1 MLYVYKAST
10 ADGVISEGEMD
21 APHAGVVMDH
31 LSRKGLIPVMVE
43 EKSVAAKKKG
53 MLAISLFERV
63 AEIDVITITRNL
75 GATIKAG
82 LSIVEA
88 LDILIADATKGA
100 VRKVL
105 VDARQNVENGKP
117 LSMTFANYPR
127 AFPPVF
133 IGLLKAGELSGKM
146 DETLA
151 ELSRYLSREYGLR
164 RKVKGALTY
173 PAILLVGSLLVIG
186 LLFMFVLP
194 RLAKTFSQSGIELP
208 FMTRVLVGA
217 SDAISSN
224 IVLVLSLLVGL
235 VVFLLYARKTPW
247 GRDALLT
254 FAFHL
259 PIFGEMVR
267 KVALVRFTRTLGTL
281 LSSGMPITDSLELV
295 ASAVGNPAYGTII
308 RKANESITK
317 GVALSKT
324 LIEYPDYFP
333 RFLTSLIGVGEKTGT
348 LEQILATFAD
358 FMDEEVDNTV
368 KNLTNVLEP
377 VLLLFM
383 GLFIGVIA
391 VSILLPIYQLVG
403 KFV

>member
-1 MLYVYKAST
+1 MLYVYKASNV
-10 ADGVISEGEMD
+10 DGVITEGEMD
-21 APHAGVVMDH
+21 VAHAGVVMDH

-43 EKSVAAKKKG
+43 EKSVATKKKR
-53 MLAISLFERV
+53 LLDFSLFERV
-63 AEIDVITITRNL
+63 AEVDVITITRNL

-82 LSIVEA
+82 LSIIEA
-88 LDILIADATKGA
+88 LDILIADSTKGA

-105 VDARQNVENGKP
+105 IDARTNVENGKP

-127 AFPPVF
+127 IFPSVF
-133 IGLLKAGELSGKM
+133 VGLLKAGELSGKM

-151 ELSRYLSREYGLR
+151 DLSRYLSREYGLKK
-164 RKVKGALTY
+164 KVKGALMY
-173 PAILLVGSLLVIG
+173 PMILLIGSFLVIG

-208 FMTRVLVGA
+208 TLTRILVGA
-217 SDAISSN
+217 SNAISSHV
-224 IVLVLSLLVGL
+224 VLVLALIVGS
-235 VVFLLYARKTPW
+235 VMFFLYMRKTVW
-247 GRDALLT
+247 GRNWLLKI
-254 FAFHL
+254 AFHI
-259 PIFGEMVR
+259 PVVGEMVR
-267 KVALVRFTRTLGTL
+267 KVALVRFARTLGTL

-295 ASAVGNPAYGTII
+295 ASAVGNPSYGAII
-308 RKANESITK
+308 RSANESIAR
-317 GVALSKT
+317 GVSLSETFVK
-324 LIEYPDYFP
+324 YPDHFP
-333 RFLTSLIGVGEKTGT
+333 RFLTSLISVGEKTGT
-348 LEQILATFAD
+348 LEQILSTFAE

-383 GLFIGVIA
+383 GLFVGVIA

>member
-1 MLYVYKAST
+1 MLYVYKASN
-10 ADGVISEGEMD
+10 ADGLITEGEME
-21 APHAGVVMDH
+21 AAHAGVVMDH

-43 EKSVAAKKKG
+43 EKTVAAKKKG
-53 MLAISLFERV
+53 LMSLSLFERV
-63 AEIDVITITRNL
+63 GEIDVITITRNL

-88 LDILIADATKGA
+88 LDILVADATKNA
-100 VRKVL
+100 VRRVL
-105 VDARQNVENGKP
+105 TDTRSNVENGKP

-127 AFPPVF
+127 VFPPVF

-146 DETLA
+146 DETLS
-151 ELSRYLSREYGLR
+151 ELARYLSREYGLK
-164 RKVKGALTY
+164 RKIKGALAY
-173 PAILLVGSLLVIG
+173 PIILLIGSLLVIG

-194 RLAKTFSQSGIELP
+194 RLANTFSQSGIELP

-217 SDAISSN
+217 SNAISSH
-224 IVLVLSLLVGL
+224 IVLVLGL
-235 VVFLLYARKTPW
+235 IIGIVLFFFYARKTPW
-247 GRDALLT
+247 GRRGLLKI
-254 FAFHL
+254 AFHL
-259 PIFGEMVR
+259 PVFGEMVR
-267 KVALVRFTRTLGTL
+267 KVALVRFARTLGTL
-281 LSSGMPITDSLELV
+281 LSSGMPITDSLDLV
-295 ASAVGNPAYGTII
+295 ASAVGNPAYSAII
-308 RKANESITK
+308 KSANESVAK
-317 GVALSKT
+317 GVAISET
-324 LIEYPDYFP
+324 LVKYPDHFP
-333 RFLTSLIGVGEKTGT
+333 RFLTSLIAVGEKTGT
-348 LEQILATFAD
+348 LEQILITFAE